1 MDLFIT
7 SDELLIW
14 QSFLILCIILWIYC
28 LVDVLKSQFP
38 QNEKLIWALAVIFVP
53 FLGTILYLI
62 IGRRKKLKLN

>member
-7 SDELLIW
+7 SEELLIW
-14 QSFLILCIILWIYC
+14 QSILILCITLWIYC

-38 QNEKLIWALAVIFVP
+38 QNEKLVWTLAIIFVP

-62 IGRRKKLKLN
+62 IGKKKKLKLN

>member
-7 SDELLIW
+7 SEELLIW
-14 QSFLILCIILWIYC
+14 QSFLILCITLWIYC

-38 QNEKLIWALAVIFVP
+38 QNEKLIWTLAIIFVP

>member
-7 SDELLIW
+7 SEELLIW
-14 QSFLILCIILWIYC
+14 QSFLILCITLWIYC

-38 QNEKLIWALAVIFVP
+38 QNEKLIWTLAIIFVP
-53 FLGTILYLI
+53 FIGTILYLI